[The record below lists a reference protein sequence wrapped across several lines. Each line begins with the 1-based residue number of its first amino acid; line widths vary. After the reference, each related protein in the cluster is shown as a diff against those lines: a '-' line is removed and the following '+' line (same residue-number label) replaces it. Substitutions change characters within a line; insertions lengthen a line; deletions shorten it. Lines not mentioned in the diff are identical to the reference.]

1 VNKARLFCLFLIT
14 AGLIWSS
21 NFQALNLNFLA
32 GMLVGAGVPFLLT
45 GKFRFWKWKFPE
57 AKQ

>member
-1 VNKARLFCLFLIT
+1 
-14 AGLIWSS
+14 
-21 NFQALNLNFLA
+21 
-32 GMLVGAGVPFLLT
+32 MLVGAGVPFLLT

>member
-1 VNKARLFCLFLIT
+1 MNKARLFGLFLIT

-21 NFQALNLNFLA
+21 NYEALNLNLFA
-32 GMLVGAGVPFLLT
+32 GMLVGAGFPFLLT
-45 GKFRFWKWKFPE
+45 GKFRFWKWEFPE

>member
-1 VNKARLFCLFLIT
+1 VNKARLFGLFLIT

-21 NFQALNLNFLA
+21 NFEALNLNFFA